1 MNLFGNCIDANLFLD
16 IWVGRLV
23 NFEKLG
29 RKLNER
35 VKEVPKEG
43 RKSVKKCVT

>member
-1 MNLFGNCIDANLFLD
+1 MNLFGNCIDANMFLD
-16 IWVGRLV
+16 IAQLV

-29 RKLNER
+29 RELNER